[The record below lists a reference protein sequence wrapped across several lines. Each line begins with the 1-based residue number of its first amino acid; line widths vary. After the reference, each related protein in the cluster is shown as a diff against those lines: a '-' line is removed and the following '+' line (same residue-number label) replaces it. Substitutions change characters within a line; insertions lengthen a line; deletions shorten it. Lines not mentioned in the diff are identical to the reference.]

1 MPTKFHS
8 NGTTQNFK
16 SMSRDPLCSNFA
28 FISLLPLVMYLH
40 AKFDVPSYNRSRDM
54 EGVPKLKKK

>member
-16 SMSRDPLCSNFA
+16 RRSRDPLCSNFA
-28 FISLLPLVMYLH
+28 FLSLLPMVMYLH
-40 AKFDVPSYNRSRDM
+40 ANFDVSTSNRSRDM
-54 EGVPKLKKK
+54 EGVPKFQK